1 MLYTPMK
8 ILVPILLFLVVG
20 CGSKMKPIRPKTQNV
35 SSSVYASGTIKSKSQ
50 YQALP
55 LVAGIVQA
63 IFVDDG
69 DLVKKGQ
76 LLFKIDNQA
85 QLINEENA
93 ALSASYYD
101 LGSNQDKLQDARNSI
116 QLAREKLKT
125 DSLLYVRQLN
135 LFNQNVISKVELE
148 QKELAYQSSQN
159 ALSNALIRYNDLN
172 RQINFS
178 AKQAKNNLALSSK
191 SASDF
196 EIRSDIDGRVYSV
209 LIEKGDLVG
218 PQVPLAVLGSADN
231 FILEMQVDEYDI
243 AKVDLNMRVLIT
255 MDSYKGQ
262 VFEAKVTKINPLMN
276 ERSKTFKVEATFTKA
291 PKRVFPNT
299 SFEANIVL
307 ESKKNV
313 LTIPRTYLLKGDSVL
328 LASGKKVKVT
338 VGLRDF
344 EFVEILSGIKPE
356 DEIMLENE

>member
-1 MLYTPMK
+1 MK
-8 ILVPILLFLVVG
+8 IFVPILLLIIVG
-20 CGSKMKPIRPKTQNV
+20 GCSSKSESIHPKVQNI

-50 YQALP
+50 YQAVP
-55 LVAGIVQA
+55 LVSGIIQDV
-63 IFVDDG
+63 FVDDG
-69 DLVKKGQ
+69 DYVKKGQ
-76 LLFKIDNQA
+76 LLIKIDNRS

-101 LGSNQDKLQDARNSI
+101 LGSNQDKLEDARNAI
-116 QLAREKLKT
+116 RLAREKLKT
-125 DSLLYVRQLN
+125 DSLMYVRQLN

-148 QKELAYQSSQN
+148 QRELAYQSSQN
-159 ALSNALIRYNDLN
+159 ALSNSIIRYNDLK

-191 SASDF
+191 SVSDF
-196 EIRSDIDGRVYSV
+196 EIRSDINGRVYSV

-218 PQVPLAVLGSADN
+218 PQIPLAVIGSADS

-243 AKVDLNMRVLIT
+243 AKVDLNMRVLVT

-262 VFEAKVTKINPLMN
+262 VFEARVNKINPLMN
-276 ERSKTFKVEATFTKA
+276 ERSKTFKVEAVFTKA
-291 PKRVFPNT
+291 PKKIFPNT

-307 ESKKNV
+307 ESKKEV

-328 LASGKKVKVT
+328 LANGKKVKVKI
-338 VGLRDF
+338 GLRDF
-344 EFVEILSGIKPE
+344 EFVEILAGLRPE
-356 DEIMLENE
+356 DEIMLETE

>member
-1 MLYTPMK
+1 MK
-8 ILVPILLFLVVG
+8 TLVPILLLLLVG
-20 CGSKMKPIRPKTQNV
+20 CGSKTETIHPKTQNI
-35 SSSVYASGTIKSKSQ
+35 SSSVYASGTIKSSSQ
-50 YQALP
+50 YQAVP
-55 LVAGIVQA
+55 LVSGIIQD

-76 LLFKIDNQA
+76 LLFRIDNKA

-101 LGSNQDKLQDARNSI
+101 LGSNQDKLEDARNAI

-159 ALSNALIRYNDLN
+159 GLSNALIRYNDLK

-191 SASDF
+191 SVSDF

-218 PQVPLAVLGSADN
+218 PQVPLAVLGSAND

-243 AKVDLNMRVLIT
+243 AKVNLDMRVLIT

-291 PKRVFPNT
+291 PQRIFPNT

-307 ESKKNV
+307 ESKKKV

-328 LASGKKVKVT
+328 LANGKKVKVT

-356 DEIMLENE
+356 DELMLENE

>member
-1 MLYTPMK
+1 MK
-8 ILVPILLFLVVG
+8 IFVPILLLMLVG
-20 CGSKMKPIRPKTQNV
+20 CGSKTETIHPKTQNI
-35 SSSVYASGTIKSKSQ
+35 SSSVYASGTIKSRSQ
-50 YQALP
+50 YQAVP
-55 LVAGIVQA
+55 LVAGIIQD

-76 LLFKIDNQA
+76 LLFRIDNKA

-101 LGSNQDKLQDARNSI
+101 LGSNQDKLEDARNSI

-125 DSLLYVRQLN
+125 DSLLYMRQLN

-148 QKELAYQSSQN
+148 QRELAYQSSQN
-159 ALSNALIRYNDLN
+159 GLSNALIRYNDLK
-172 RQINFS
+172 RQINFT

-196 EIRSDIDGRVYSV
+196 EIRSDIDGKVYSV

-218 PQVPLAVLGSADN
+218 PQVPLAVLGSADD
-231 FILEMQVDEYDI
+231 FVLEMQVDEYDI
-243 AKVDLNMRVLIT
+243 AKVNLNMRVLIT
-255 MDSYKGQ
+255 MDSYKGE

-291 PKRVFPNT
+291 PQRVFPNT

-307 ESKKNV
+307 ESKKKV

-328 LASGKKVKVT
+328 LANGKKVKVK

-356 DEIMLENE
+356 DELMLENE

>member
-1 MLYTPMK
+1 MK
-8 ILVPILLFLVVG
+8 IVVPLLLFLLVA
-20 CGSKMKPIRPKTQNV
+20 CGSKTETIHPKTQDIT
-35 SSSVYASGTIKSKSQ
+35 SSVYASGTIKSKSQ
-50 YQALP
+50 YKAIP
-55 LVAGIVQA
+55 LVSGIIQEVL
-63 IFVDDG
+63 VDDG
-69 DLVKKGQ
+69 DFVKKGQ
-76 LLFKIDNQA
+76 LLFRIDNEA

-101 LGSNQDKLQDARNSI
+101 LSSNQDKLEDARNAI

-148 QKELAYQSSQN
+148 QKELAYQSSKN
-159 ALSNALIRYNDLN
+159 ALSNALIRYNDLK

-196 EIRSDIDGRVYSV
+196 EIRSDINGRVYSV

-218 PQVPLAVLGSADN
+218 PQVPLAVLGSADS

-243 AKVDLNMRVLIT
+243 AKVNLNMRVLVT
-255 MDSYKGQ
+255 MDSYKGR

-276 ERSKTFKVEATFTKA
+276 ERSKTFKVEAEFTEP
-291 PKRVFPNT
+291 PKRIFPNT

-307 ESKKNV
+307 ESKKKV

-328 LASGKKVKVT
+328 LKNGAKVKVKI
-338 VGLRDF
+338 GLRDF
-344 EFVEILSGIKPE
+344 EFVEILSGLKPE
-356 DEIMLENE
+356 DELMLETE

>member
-1 MLYTPMK
+1 MK
-8 ILVPILLFLVVG
+8 IVVPFLLFLLVA
-20 CGSKMKPIRPKTQNV
+20 CGSKTETIHPKTQDIT
-35 SSSVYASGTIKSKSQ
+35 SSVYASGTIKSKSQ
-50 YQALP
+50 YKAIP
-55 LVAGIVQA
+55 LVSGIIQEVL
-63 IFVDDG
+63 VDDG
-69 DLVKKGQ
+69 DFVKKGQ
-76 LLFKIDNQA
+76 LLFRIDNKA

-101 LGSNQDKLQDARNSI
+101 LSSNQDKLEDARNAI

-148 QKELAYQSSQN
+148 QKELAYQSSKN
-159 ALSNALIRYNDLN
+159 ALSNALIRYNDLK

-196 EIRSDIDGRVYSV
+196 EIRSDINGRVYSV

-218 PQVPLAVLGSADN
+218 PQVPLAVLGSADS

-243 AKVDLNMRVLIT
+243 AKVNLNMRVLVT
-255 MDSYKGQ
+255 MDSYKGR

-276 ERSKTFKVEATFTKA
+276 ERSKTFKVEAEFTEP
-291 PKRVFPNT
+291 PKRIFPNT

-307 ESKKNV
+307 ESKQKV

-328 LASGKKVKVT
+328 LKNGTKVKVKI
-338 VGLRDF
+338 GLRDF
-344 EFVEILSGIKPE
+344 EFVEILSGLKPE
-356 DEIMLENE
+356 DELMLETE

>member
-1 MLYTPMK
+1 MK
-8 ILVPILLFLVVG
+8 RLIPILLLLVVG
-20 CGSKMKPIRPKTQNV
+20 CNSKNEAIHPKVQNI

-50 YQALP
+50 YQAVP
-55 LVAGIVQA
+55 LVAGIIQK

-69 DLVKKGQ
+69 DYVKKGQ
-76 LLFKIDNQA
+76 LLFKIDNQT

-101 LGSNQDKLQDARNSI
+101 LSSNQDKLEDARNAI

-125 DSLLYVRQLN
+125 DSSLYVRQLN

-159 ALSNALIRYNDLN
+159 GLSNALIRYNDLK

-196 EIRSDIDGRVYSV
+196 EIRSDIDGRFYSV
-209 LIEKGDLVG
+209 LVEKGDLVG
-218 PQVPLAVLGSADN
+218 PQVPLAVLGSADS

-243 AKVDLNMRVLIT
+243 AKIDLTMRVLVT

-276 ERSKTFKVEATFTKA
+276 ERSKTFIVEATFTKP

-307 ESKKNV
+307 ESKKKV
-313 LTIPRTYLLKGDSVL
+313 LTIPRSYLLKGDSVQL
-328 LASGKKVKVT
+328 GNGKKMKVSI
-338 VGLRDF
+338 GLGDF
-344 EFVEILSGIKPE
+344 EFVEILSGLKPE
-356 DEIMLENE
+356 DEIMLESE

>member
-1 MLYTPMK
+1 MK
-8 ILVPILLFLVVG
+8 IFFPFLLFLLVA
-20 CGSKMKPIRPKTQNV
+20 CGSKTETIHPKTQDIT
-35 SSSVYASGTIKSKSQ
+35 SSVYASGTIKSKSQ
-50 YQALP
+50 YKAIP
-55 LVAGIVQA
+55 LVSGIIQEVL
-63 IFVDDG
+63 VDDG
-69 DLVKKGQ
+69 DFVKKGQ
-76 LLFKIDNQA
+76 LLFRIDNKA

-101 LGSNQDKLQDARNSI
+101 LSSNQDKLEDARNAI

-148 QKELAYQSSQN
+148 QKELAYQSSKN
-159 ALSNALIRYNDLN
+159 GLSNALIRYNDLK

-196 EIRSDIDGRVYSV
+196 EIRSDINGRVYSV

-218 PQVPLAVLGSADN
+218 PQVPLAVLGSADS

-243 AKVDLNMRVLIT
+243 AKVNLNMRVLVT

-276 ERSKTFKVEATFTKA
+276 ERSKTFKVEAEFTEP
-291 PKRVFPNT
+291 PKRIFPNT

-307 ESKKNV
+307 ESKKKV
-313 LTIPRTYLLKGDSVL
+313 LTIPRSYLLKGDSVL
-328 LASGKKVKVT
+328 LKSGTKVKVRI
-338 VGLRDF
+338 GLRDF
-344 EFVEILSGIKPE
+344 EFVEILSGIQPE
-356 DEIMLENE
+356 DEVMLEPE

>member
-1 MLYTPMK
+1 MK
-8 ILVPILLFLVVG
+8 ILVPILLFLIVG
-20 CGSKMKPIRPKTQNV
+20 CGSKTETVRPKTQNI
-35 SSSVYASGTIKSKSQ
+35 SSSVYASGTIKSKNQ
-50 YQALP
+50 YQAVP
-55 LVAGIVQA
+55 LVAGIIQD

-76 LLFKIDNQA
+76 LLFKIDNKA

-101 LGSNQDKLQDARNSI
+101 LASNQDKLQDARNSI

-159 ALSNALIRYNDLN
+159 ALSNALIRYNDLK

-191 SASDF
+191 SVSDF

-218 PQVPLAVLGSADN
+218 PQVPLAVLGSADD
-231 FILEMQVDEYDI
+231 FTLEMQVDEYDI
-243 AKVDLNMRVLIT
+243 AKVNLNMRVLIT

-307 ESKKNV
+307 ESKKKV
-313 LTIPRTYLLKGDSVL
+313 LTIPRIYLLKGDSVL
-328 LASGKKVKVT
+328 LANGKKVKVI

-356 DEIMLENE
+356 DELMLENE

>member
-1 MLYTPMK
+1 MK
-8 ILVPILLFLVVG
+8 ILVPILLFLMVG
-20 CGSKMKPIRPKTQNV
+20 CGSKTETIRPKTQNI

-50 YQALP
+50 YQAVP
-55 LVAGIVQA
+55 LVAGIIQE

-76 LLFKIDNQA
+76 LLFKIDNKA

-101 LGSNQDKLQDARNSI
+101 LGSNQDKLEDARNSI

-159 ALSNALIRYNDLN
+159 ALSNALIRYNDLK

-243 AKVDLNMRVLIT
+243 AKVNLNQRVLIT

-276 ERSKTFKVEATFTKA
+276 ERSKTFIVEAAFTKA
-291 PKRVFPNT
+291 PQRVFPNT

-307 ESKKNV
+307 ESKKKV

-328 LASGKKVKVT
+328 LENGKKVKVI

-344 EFVEILSGIKPE
+344 ELVEILSGIKPE
-356 DEIMLENE
+356 DEIMLETE

>member
-1 MLYTPMK
+1 MK

-20 CGSKMKPIRPKTQNV
+20 CGSKTETIRPKTQNI

-50 YQALP
+50 YQVVP
-55 LVAGIVQA
+55 LVAGIIQDV
-63 IFVDDG
+63 FVDDG

-76 LLFKIDNQA
+76 LLFRIDNKA

-159 ALSNALIRYNDLN
+159 SLSNALIRYNDLK

-218 PQVPLAVLGSADN
+218 PQIPLAVLGSADN

-243 AKVDLNMRVLIT
+243 AKVNLNMRVLIT

-276 ERSKTFKVEATFTKA
+276 ERSKTFKVEAAFTKA
-291 PKRVFPNT
+291 PQRVFPNT

-307 ESKKNV
+307 ESKKKV
-313 LTIPRTYLLKGDSVL
+313 LTIPRAYLLKGDSVL
-328 LASGKKVKVT
+328 LTNGKKVKVNI
-338 VGLRDF
+338 GLRDF
-344 EFVEILSGIKPE
+344 ELVEILSGLKPE
-356 DEIMLENE
+356 DEIMLETE

>member
-1 MLYTPMK
+1 MK
-8 ILVPILLFLVVG
+8 IFVPILLLILVGG
-20 CGSKMKPIRPKTQNV
+20 CNSKSESIHPKVQDI

-50 YQALP
+50 YQAVP
-55 LVAGIVQA
+55 LVSGIIQEV
-63 IFVDDG
+63 FVDDG
-69 DLVKKGQ
+69 DYVKKGH
-76 LLFKIDNQA
+76 LLVKIDNRA

-101 LGSNQDKLQDARNSI
+101 LGSNQDKLEDAQNAIR
-116 QLAREKLKT
+116 LAREKLKT
-125 DSLLYVRQLN
+125 DSLMYVRQLN

-148 QKELAYQSSQN
+148 QRELAYQSSQN
-159 ALSNALIRYNDLN
+159 ALSNAIIRYNDLK

-196 EIRSDIDGRVYSV
+196 EIRSDINGRVYSV

-218 PQVPLAVLGSADN
+218 PQVPLAVIGSADS
-231 FILEMQVDEYDI
+231 FVLEMQVDEYDI
-243 AKVDLNMRVLIT
+243 AKVDLNMRVLVT

-262 VFEAKVTKINPLMN
+262 VFEARVNKINPLMN
-276 ERSKTFKVEATFTKA
+276 ERSKTFKVEAVFTRA
-291 PKRVFPNT
+291 PKKIFPNT

-307 ESKKNV
+307 ESKKEV

-328 LASGKKVKVT
+328 LANGKKVKVKI
-338 VGLRDF
+338 GLRDF
-344 EFVEILSGIKPE
+344 EFVEILSGLRPD
-356 DEIMLENE
+356 DEIMLETE

>member
-1 MLYTPMK
+1 ML
-8 ILVPILLFLVVG
+8 LLLVG
-20 CGSKMKPIRPKTQNV
+20 CGSKTETIHPKTQNI

-50 YQALP
+50 YQAVP
-55 LVAGIVQA
+55 LVAGIIQA

-69 DLVKKGQ
+69 ELVKKEQ
-76 LLFKIDNQA
+76 LLFKIDNKA

-101 LGSNQDKLQDARNSI
+101 LSSNQDKLEDARNSI

-125 DSLLYVRQLN
+125 DSLLYVRQFN

-159 ALSNALIRYNDLN
+159 ALSNALIRYNDLK

-209 LIEKGDLVG
+209 LVEKGDLVG
-218 PQVPLAVLGSADN
+218 PQIPLAVLGSADN

-243 AKVDLNMRVLIT
+243 AKINLNMRVLIT

-276 ERSKTFKVEATFTKA
+276 ERSKTFIVEAIFIKA

-307 ESKKNV
+307 ESKKKV
-313 LTIPRTYLLKGDSVL
+313 LTIPRAYLLKGDSVL
-328 LASGKKVKVT
+328 LTNDKKVKVNI
-338 VGLRDF
+338 GLRDF
-344 EFVEILSGIKPE
+344 ELVEILSGLKPE
-356 DEIMLENE
+356 DEIILETE

>member
-1 MLYTPMK
+1 M
-8 ILVPILLFLVVG
+8 LFLMVG
-20 CGSKMKPIRPKTQNV
+20 CGSKTETIRPKTQNI

-50 YQALP
+50 YQAVP
-55 LVAGIVQA
+55 LVAGIIQE

-76 LLFKIDNQA
+76 LLFKIDNKA

-101 LGSNQDKLQDARNSI
+101 LGSNQDKLEDARNSI

-159 ALSNALIRYNDLN
+159 ALSNALIRYNDLK

-243 AKVDLNMRVLIT
+243 AKVNLNQRVLIT

-276 ERSKTFKVEATFTKA
+276 ERSKTFIVEAAFTKA
-291 PKRVFPNT
+291 PQRVFPNT

-307 ESKKNV
+307 ESKKKV

-328 LASGKKVKVT
+328 LENGKKVKVI

-344 EFVEILSGIKPE
+344 ELVEILSGIKPE
-356 DEIMLENE
+356 DEIMLETE

>member
-1 MLYTPMK
+1 MK
-8 ILVPILLFLVVG
+8 IFVPILLLLIVS
-20 CGSKMKPIRPKTQNV
+20 CGSKVETIHPKTQNI

-50 YQALP
+50 YQAVP
-55 LVAGIVQA
+55 LVSGIIQA
-63 IFVDDG
+63 ILVDDG

-76 LLFKIDNQA
+76 LLFKIDNKT

-101 LGSNQDKLQDARNSI
+101 LSSNQDKLEDARNSI

-159 ALSNALIRYNDLN
+159 ALSNALIRYSDLK

-196 EIRSDIDGRVYSV
+196 EIRSDINGRVYSV
-209 LIEKGDLVG
+209 LVEKGDLVG
-218 PQVPLAVLGSADN
+218 PQIPLAVLGSADS

-243 AKVDLNMRVLIT
+243 AKVDLNMRVLVTI
-255 MDSYKGQ
+255 DSYKGQ
-262 VFEAKVTKINPLMN
+262 VFEAKVSKINPLMN
-276 ERSKTFKVEATFTKA
+276 ERSKTFKVEAMFTKP

-307 ESKKNV
+307 ESKKKV
-313 LTIPRTYLLKGDSVL
+313 LTIPRNYLLKGDSVV
-328 LASGKKVKVT
+328 LANGKKVKVT

-344 EFVEILSGIKPE
+344 EFVEILSGLKPE

>member
-1 MLYTPMK
+1 M
-8 ILVPILLFLVVG
+8 LFLMVG
-20 CGSKMKPIRPKTQNV
+20 CGSKTETIRPKTQNI

-50 YQALP
+50 YQAVP
-55 LVAGIVQA
+55 LVAGIIQE

-76 LLFKIDNQA
+76 LLFKIDNKA

-101 LGSNQDKLQDARNSI
+101 LGSNQDKLEDARNSI

-159 ALSNALIRYNDLN
+159 ALSNSLIRYSDLK

-243 AKVDLNMRVLIT
+243 AKVNLNQRVLIT

-276 ERSKTFKVEATFTKA
+276 ERSKTFIVEATFTKA
-291 PKRVFPNT
+291 PQRVFPNT

-307 ESKKNV
+307 ESKKKV

-328 LASGKKVKVT
+328 LENGKKVKVT

-344 EFVEILSGIKPE
+344 ELVEILSGIKPE
-356 DEIMLENE
+356 DEIMLETE

>member
-1 MLYTPMK
+1 MK
-8 ILVPILLFLVVG
+8 IFVPILLLIIVG
-20 CGSKMKPIRPKTQNV
+20 GCSSKSESIHPKVQNI

-50 YQALP
+50 YQAVP
-55 LVAGIVQA
+55 LVSGIIQDV
-63 IFVDDG
+63 FVDDG
-69 DLVKKGQ
+69 DYVKKGQ
-76 LLFKIDNQA
+76 LLIKIDNRS

-101 LGSNQDKLQDARNSI
+101 LGSNQDKLEDARNGI
-116 QLAREKLKT
+116 RLAREKLKT
-125 DSLLYVRQLN
+125 DSLMYVRQLN

-148 QKELAYQSSQN
+148 QRELAYQSSQN
-159 ALSNALIRYNDLN
+159 ALSNSIIRYNDLK

-191 SASDF
+191 SVSDF
-196 EIRSDIDGRVYSV
+196 EIRSDINGRVYSV

-218 PQVPLAVLGSADN
+218 PQIPLAVIGSADS

-243 AKVDLNMRVLIT
+243 AKVDLNMRVLVT

-262 VFEAKVTKINPLMN
+262 VFEARVNKINPLMN
-276 ERSKTFKVEATFTKA
+276 ERSKTFKVEAVFTKA
-291 PKRVFPNT
+291 PKKIFPNT

-307 ESKKNV
+307 ESKKEV

-328 LASGKKVKVT
+328 LANGKKVKVKI
-338 VGLRDF
+338 GLRDF
-344 EFVEILSGIKPE
+344 EFVEILAGLRPE
-356 DEIMLENE
+356 DEIMLETE

>member
-1 MLYTPMK
+1 ML
-8 ILVPILLFLVVG
+8 LLLVG
-20 CGSKMKPIRPKTQNV
+20 CGSKTETIHPKTQNI

-50 YQALP
+50 YQAVP
-55 LVAGIVQA
+55 LVAGIIQA

-69 DLVKKGQ
+69 ELVKKGQ
-76 LLFKIDNQA
+76 LLFKIDNKA

-101 LGSNQDKLQDARNSI
+101 LSSNQDKLEDARNSI

-125 DSLLYVRQLN
+125 DSLLYVRQFN

-159 ALSNALIRYNDLN
+159 ALSNALIRYNDLK

-209 LIEKGDLVG
+209 LVEKGDLVG
-218 PQVPLAVLGSADN
+218 PQIPLAVLGSADN

-243 AKVDLNMRVLIT
+243 AKINLNMRVLIT

-276 ERSKTFKVEATFTKA
+276 ERSKTFIVEAIFIKA

-307 ESKKNV
+307 ESKKKV
-313 LTIPRTYLLKGDSVL
+313 LTIPRAYLLKGDSVL
-328 LASGKKVKVT
+328 LTNDKKVKVNI
-338 VGLRDF
+338 GLRDF
-344 EFVEILSGIKPE
+344 ELVEILSGLKPE
-356 DEIMLENE
+356 DEIILETE

>member
-1 MLYTPMK
+1 MK
-8 ILVPILLFLVVG
+8 ILVPILLFLMVG
-20 CGSKMKPIRPKTQNV
+20 CGSKTETIRPKTQNI

-50 YQALP
+50 YQAVP
-55 LVAGIVQA
+55 LVAGIIQE

-76 LLFKIDNQA
+76 LLFKIDNKA

-101 LGSNQDKLQDARNSI
+101 LGSNQDKLEDARNSI

-159 ALSNALIRYNDLN
+159 ALSNSLIRYSDLK

-243 AKVDLNMRVLIT
+243 AKVNLNQRVLIT

-276 ERSKTFKVEATFTKA
+276 ERSKTFIVEATFTKA
-291 PKRVFPNT
+291 PQRVFPNT

-307 ESKKNV
+307 ESKKKV

-328 LASGKKVKVT
+328 LENGKKVKVT

-344 EFVEILSGIKPE
+344 ELVEILSGIKPE
-356 DEIMLENE
+356 DEIMLETE

>member
-1 MLYTPMK
+1 MK

>member
-1 MLYTPMK
+1 MK
-8 ILVPILLFLVVG
+8 IFFPFLLFLLVA
-20 CGSKMKPIRPKTQNV
+20 CGSKTETIHPKTQDIT
-35 SSSVYASGTIKSKSQ
+35 SSVYASGTIKSKSQ
-50 YQALP
+50 YKAIP
-55 LVAGIVQA
+55 LVSGIIQEVL
-63 IFVDDG
+63 VDDG
-69 DLVKKGQ
+69 DFVKKGQ
-76 LLFKIDNQA
+76 LLFRIDNKA

-101 LGSNQDKLQDARNSI
+101 LSSNQDKLEDARNAI

-148 QKELAYQSSQN
+148 QKELAYQSSKN
-159 ALSNALIRYNDLN
+159 GLSNALIRYNDLK

-196 EIRSDIDGRVYSV
+196 EIRSDINGRVYSV

-218 PQVPLAVLGSADN
+218 PQVPLAVLGSADS

-243 AKVDLNMRVLIT
+243 AKVNLNMRVLVT

-276 ERSKTFKVEATFTKA
+276 ERSKTFKVEAEFTEP
-291 PKRVFPNT
+291 PKRIFPNT

-307 ESKKNV
+307 ESKKKV
-313 LTIPRTYLLKGDSVL
+313 LTIPRSYLLKGDSVL
-328 LASGKKVKVT
+328 LKSGTKVKVRI
-338 VGLRDF
+338 GLRDF

-356 DEIMLENE
+356 DELIL

>member
-1 MLYTPMK
+1 M
-8 ILVPILLFLVVG
+8 LFLMVG
-20 CGSKMKPIRPKTQNV
+20 CGSKTETIRPKTQNI

-50 YQALP
+50 YQAVP
-55 LVAGIVQA
+55 LVAGIIQE

-76 LLFKIDNQA
+76 LLFKIDNKA

-101 LGSNQDKLQDARNSI
+101 LGSNQDKLEDARNSI

-159 ALSNALIRYNDLN
+159 ALSNALIRYNDLK

-243 AKVDLNMRVLIT
+243 AKVNLNQRVLIT

-276 ERSKTFKVEATFTKA
+276 ERSKTFIVEATFTKA
-291 PKRVFPNT
+291 PQRVFPNT

-307 ESKKNV
+307 ESKKKV

-328 LASGKKVKVT
+328 LENGKKVKVT

-344 EFVEILSGIKPE
+344 ELVEILSGIKPE
-356 DEIMLENE
+356 DEIMLETE

>member
-1 MLYTPMK
+1 MK
-8 ILVPILLFLVVG
+8 ILVPLSLLLVVG
-20 CGSKMKPIRPKTQNV
+20 CGSKSETIHPKIQDI
-35 SSSVYASGTIKSKSQ
+35 SSSVYASGTIKSKNQ
-50 YQALP
+50 YQAVP
-55 LVAGIVQA
+55 LVSGIIEDVY
-63 IFVDDG
+63 VDDG
-69 DLVKKGQ
+69 DYVQKGQ
-76 LLFKIDNQA
+76 LLFRIDNKA

-101 LGSNQDKLQDARNSI
+101 LSSNQDKLEDARNNI

-125 DSLLYVRQLN
+125 DSLMYVRQLN

-148 QKELAYQSSQN
+148 QRELAYQSSQN
-159 ALSNALIRYNDLN
+159 TLSNAIIRYNDLK

-178 AKQAKNNLALSSK
+178 AKQSKNNLALSSK

-196 EIRSDIDGRVYSV
+196 EIRSDINGRVYSV
-209 LIEKGDLVG
+209 LIEKGMLVS
-218 PQVPLAVLGSADN
+218 PQVPVAILGSADS

-262 VFEAKVTKINPLMN
+262 VFEARVSKINPLMN
-276 ERSKTFKVEATFTKA
+276 ERSKTFKVEATFIKP
-291 PKRVFPNT
+291 PKRIFPNT
-299 SFEANIVL
+299 SFEANIVI
-307 ESKKNV
+307 ESKKKV

-328 LASGKKVKVT
+328 LANGTKVKVK

-344 EFVEILSGIKPE
+344 EFVEIRSGLKPK
-356 DEIMLENE
+356 DQIMLEAE

>member
-1 MLYTPMK
+1 MK
-8 ILVPILLFLVVG
+8 ILVPILLLLLVG
-20 CGSKMKPIRPKTQNV
+20 CGSKSETIHPKTQNI

-50 YQALP
+50 YQAVP
-55 LVAGIVQA
+55 LVAGIIQT

-76 LLFKIDNQA
+76 LLFKIDNKT

-101 LGSNQDKLQDARNSI
+101 LSSNQDKLEDARNSI

-159 ALSNALIRYNDLN
+159 ALSNALIRYSDLK

-209 LIEKGDLVG
+209 LVEKGDLVG
-218 PQVPLAVLGSADN
+218 PQVPLAVLGSTDN

-243 AKVDLNMRVLIT
+243 AKVNLNMRVLIT

-276 ERSKTFKVEATFTKA
+276 ERSKTFIVEAIFTKA

-307 ESKKNV
+307 ESKKKV

-328 LASGKKVKVT
+328 LTNGKKVKVNI
-338 VGLRDF
+338 GLRDF
-344 EFVEILSGIKPE
+344 ELVEILSGLKQE
-356 DEIMLENE
+356 DEIMLETE

>member
-1 MLYTPMK
+1 MLL
-8 ILVPILLFLVVG
+8 ILVGG
-20 CGSKMKPIRPKTQNV
+20 CSSKSESIHPKVQNI

-50 YQALP
+50 YQAVP
-55 LVAGIVQA
+55 LVSGIIREV
-63 IFVDDG
+63 FVDDG
-69 DLVKKGQ
+69 DYVKKGQ
-76 LLFKIDNQA
+76 LLIKIDNKA

-101 LGSNQDKLQDARNSI
+101 LGSNQDKLEDAQNAIR
-116 QLAREKLKT
+116 LAREKLKT
-125 DSLLYVRQLN
+125 DSLMYVRQLN

-148 QKELAYQSSQN
+148 QRELAYQSSQN
-159 ALSNALIRYNDLN
+159 ALSNAIIRYNDLK

-196 EIRSDIDGRVYSV
+196 EIRSDINGRVYSV

-218 PQVPLAVLGSADN
+218 PQVPLAVIGSADS
-231 FILEMQVDEYDI
+231 FVLEMQVDEYDI
-243 AKVDLNMRVLIT
+243 AKVDLNMRVLVT

-262 VFEAKVTKINPLMN
+262 VFEARVNKINPLMN
-276 ERSKTFKVEATFTKA
+276 ERSKTFKVEAVFTKA
-291 PKRVFPNT
+291 PKKIFPNT

-307 ESKKNV
+307 ESKKEV

-328 LASGKKVKVT
+328 LANGKKVKVKI
-338 VGLRDF
+338 GLRDF
-344 EFVEILSGIKPE
+344 EFVEILSGLRPE
-356 DEIMLENE
+356 DEIMLETE

>member
-1 MLYTPMK
+1 MK
-8 ILVPILLFLVVG
+8 ILVPLLLLLLVA
-20 CGSKMKPIRPKTQNV
+20 CGPKMETIHPKTQDI

-50 YQALP
+50 YQAIP
-55 LVAGIVQA
+55 LVSGIIQE
-63 IFVDDG
+63 ILVDDG
-69 DLVKKGQ
+69 DYVKKGQ
-76 LLFKIDNQA
+76 LLFKIDNKA

-101 LGSNQDKLQDARNSI
+101 LSSNQDKLQDARNAI
-116 QLAREKLKT
+116 QLAREKLRT

-148 QKELAYQSSQN
+148 QKELAYQSSRN
-159 ALSNALIRYNDLN
+159 ALSNSLIRYNDLK
-172 RQINFS
+172 RQIDFS

-196 EIRSDIDGRVYSV
+196 EIRSDINGRVYSI

-218 PQVPLAVLGSADN
+218 PQIPLAILGSADS
-231 FILEMQVDEYDI
+231 FVLEMQVDEYDI

-262 VFEAKVTKINPLMN
+262 VFEAKVSKINPLMN
-276 ERSKTFKVEATFTKA
+276 ERSKTFKVEAEFTKP

-307 ESKKNV
+307 ESKKKV

-328 LASGKKVKVT
+328 LANGNKIKVKI
-338 VGLRDF
+338 GLRDF
-344 EFVEILSGIKPE
+344 EFVEILSGLKPE
-356 DEIMLENE
+356 DEIMLETE